1 MCAFIE
7 TVWVNHV
14 YLMYG
19 LKSEVCMYLCCCIVG
34 WRCTYDAT
42 CDIFVIQ
49 FCCLIAWLHSP
60 PEVCCVTQEMGVLV
74 HVVSRS
80 REYNSSKQDRGSSHI
95 WHTNVCM
102 YVGFN
107 VFVYTLTIT
116 CWFDVCFVDNK
127 HYCYT
132 YLLHFQIV
140 IFLLTCLNN
149 FHFILGTS

>member
-42 CDIFVIQ
+42 CDMFVIQ

-80 REYNSSKQDRGSSHI
+80 REYNSFKTGPWEQSYIAYECLYVRWFQREPS
-95 WHTNVCM
+95 VCI
-102 YVGFN
+102 YS
-107 VFVYTLTIT
+107 
-116 CWFDVCFVDNK
+116 DNN
-127 HYCYT
+127 
-132 YLLHFQIV
+132 LLV
-140 IFLLTCLNN
+140 WCL
-149 FHFILGTS
+149 FRWQ